1 SLEAPPL
8 VVTVEGDAGGVD
20 GGSDVELAQVEA
32 AAAASVRASRAVAS
46 SGVAGMTGAAR
57 ARAAVP
63 AGVAQGEQ
71 VAYQLG
77 ESGLAQVVGVAV
89 DDVLAEEHPHAGPQL
104 DAAGGFLH
112 TAVHGPQRAL
122 APALDV
128 DLGEVGPA
136 ATGSTQQGVVNIVSE
151 HGGDGNPPSI

>member
-1 SLEAPPL
+1 PATDVGRLVEVEELEPHREPGAAVPGLGLLSVAGDRVHHQTGPYAVVADEDAVGVRDRDLLLDLLQAGLDLRDLGRDAGSGVGLPQSLEAPPL

-71 VAYQLG
+71 VA
-77 ESGLAQVVGVAV
+77 
-89 DDVLAEEHPHAGPQL
+89 
-104 DAAGGFLH
+104 
-112 TAVHGPQRAL
+112 
-122 APALDV
+122 
-128 DLGEVGPA
+128 
-136 ATGSTQQGVVNIVSE
+136 
-151 HGGDGNPPSI
+151 